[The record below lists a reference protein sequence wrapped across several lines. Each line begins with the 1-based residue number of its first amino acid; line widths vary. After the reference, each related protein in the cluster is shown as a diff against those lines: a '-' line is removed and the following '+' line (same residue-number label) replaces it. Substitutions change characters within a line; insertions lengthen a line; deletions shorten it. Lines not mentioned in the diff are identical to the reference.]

1 MASMLS
7 TSQLEELGRVLAH
20 YLRNMDITERTVSEM
35 QKNTANATLL
45 EAFISAKR
53 IEGCSEKSLKYIDAE
68 GYLFDRCTK
77 LNKIILPEGFPLE
90 FK

>member
-1 MASMLS
+1 
-7 TSQLEELGRVLAH
+7 V
-20 YLRNMDITERTVSEM
+20 
-35 QKNTANATLL
+35 
-45 EAFISAKR
+45 EADDVEKIKFL
-53 IEGCSEKSLKYIDAE
+53 KSLKYIDAE